1 MKGLRMAETRGQPQA
16 PDAQAV
22 ERLVGSHRAEDE
34 AEAQRH
40 AIDLRRAEL
49 SAEWQA
55 ANERGDATRCAEIE
69 SLNLDLLRL
78 RRQI

>member
-1 MKGLRMAETRGQPQA
+1 MAETRAQPHA

-22 ERLVGSHRAEDE
+22 ERLVRNHREEDE
-34 AEAQRH
+34 AEARRH

-55 ANERGDATRCAEIE
+55 AHERGDATRCAEIE